1 MAIGQV
7 LDDSR
12 AHLGVAPAWTLA
24 EQLGIVEAS
33 RSQAR
38 ALRRAATH
46 ADGALAQRLG
56 SLSRVAFSLRDRM
69 SVDHWRTLNRL
80 IADPA
85 LQREPALP
93 MTLVWLDR
101 AITSMMT
108 LSGFVLDG
116 MTRGIGWRFVS
127 IGRRIERLSTLCSA
141 LQVAIDEGRTHE
153 LDWLLDLADSSV
165 TYRSRYLAAP
175 EWLPVLDMIVRD
187 ESNPRSL
194 AFQAKGLADFIAR
207 LEATHGPFATSTL
220 APARAALAALTA
232 GDLRPESEALADD
245 DRAAAARRLRGVG
258 RDLAQVLLARRAAQ
272 RPVARCVIA
281 AASSAPC
288 RMKDR
293 YTVEHETRYAYRV
306 PVSQSWQ
313 LAHLTP
319 KDLAVAEGARPPA
332 RHRADARR
340 AARGARR
347 VRQRRHPLRDARRRI
362 RCCAC

>member
-1 MAIGQV
+1 MLSEGPVNAEFSLLSTTVTASDLVNSEATLPSRAAESLFWFGRYGERCDATARLLRVAIGQV

-24 EQLGIVEAS
+24 EKLGIVEAS
-33 RSQAR
+33 RSPAR

-46 ADGALAQRLG
+46 ADGALAQRLA

-127 IGRRIERLSTLCSA
+127 IGRRIERLSTMCSV
-141 LQVAIDEGRTHE
+141 LQVVIDEGRTHE

-165 TYRSRYLAAP
+165 TYRSRYLA
-175 EWLPVLDMIVRD
+175 R
-187 ESNPRSL
+187 
-194 AFQAKGLADFIAR
+194 AR
-207 LEATHGPFATSTL
+207 MAAG
-220 APARAALAALTA
+220 ARH
-232 GDLRPESEALADD
+232 
-245 DRAAAARRLRGVG
+245 DRA
-258 RDLAQVLLARRAAQ
+258 
-272 RPVARCVIA
+272 RPVEPAL
-281 AASSAPC
+281 
-288 RMKDR
+288 DR
-293 YTVEHETRYAYRV
+293 F
-306 PVSQSWQ
+306 PGQ
-313 LAHLTP
+313 
-319 KDLAVAEGARPPA
+319 
-332 RHRADARR
+332 
-340 AARGARR
+340 GARR
-347 VRQRRHPLRDARRRI
+347 FRRPTRGHARPVPRPRSSRRPAP
-362 RCCAC
+362 RSRP

>member
-1 MAIGQV
+1 LLSTTVTAGDLVDSEATLPSRAAESLFWFGRYGERCDATARLLRVAIGQV

-12 AHLGVAPAWTLA
+12 SHLGVAPAWTLA
-24 EQLGIVEAS
+24 EKLGLVEAG

-38 ALRRAATH
+38 ALRRAASH

-69 SVDHWRTLNRL
+69 SIDHWRTLNRL

-127 IGRRIERLSTLCSA
+127 MGRRIERLSTMCSV
-141 LQVAIDEGRTHE
+141 LQVATGEGRTHE

-165 TYRSRYLAAP
+165 TYRSSYLAAP

-187 ESNPRSL
+187 ASNPRSL
-194 AFQAKGLADFIAR
+194 AFQAKGLAEFIAR
-207 LEATHGPFATSTL
+207 LESTHGPFASMLL
-220 APARAALAALTA
+220 APAHAALRALA
-232 GDLRPESEALADD
+232 GGDLRPESEHLADVIGQLQ
-245 DRAAAARRLRGVG
+245 RAAHAVSDATSLKFFSH
-258 RDLAQVLLARRAAQ
+258 A
-272 RPVARCVIA
+272 
-281 AASSAPC
+281 
-288 RMKDR
+288 
-293 YTVEHETRYAYRV
+293 V
-306 PVSQSWQ
+306 PRSMVQ
-313 LAHLTP
+313 LA
-319 KDLAVAEGARPPA
+319 A
-332 RHRADARR
+332 
-340 AARGARR
+340 
-347 VRQRRHPLRDARRRI
+347 
-362 RCCAC
+362 

>member
-1 MAIGQV
+1 M
-7 LDDSR
+7 
-12 AHLGVAPAWTLA
+12 P
-24 EQLGIVEAS
+24 E
-33 RSQAR
+33 
-38 ALRRAATH
+38 
-46 ADGALAQRLG
+46 GALAQRLG

-127 IGRRIERLSTLCSA
+127 IGRRIERLSTMCSA

-175 EWLPVLDMIVRD
+175 EWLPVLDMVVRD
-187 ESNPRSL
+187 EANPRSI

-207 LEATHGPFATSTL
+207 LEATPRRVRERDPRAGARR
-220 APARAALAALTA
+220 AARA
-232 GDLRPESEALADD
+232 RR
-245 DRAAAARRLRGVG
+245 RASCIPRASARRCHRATAARRLRGLG
-258 RDLAQVLLARRAAQ
+258 RDLAEVLLACACRAACCSAGAMKLRVTATDSRPLHRRARDPLHLPRAGLAIVAA
-272 RPVARCVIA
+272 RPSDAAR
-281 AASSAPC
+281 P
-288 RMKDR
+288 
-293 YTVEHETRYAYRV
+293 
-306 PVSQSWQ
+306 
-313 LAHLTP
+313 
-319 KDLAVAEGARPPA
+319 AVADGARARA
-332 RHRADARR
+332 RHRAGARR
-340 AARGARR
+340 ATRATRR
-347 VRQRRHPLRDARRRI
+347 LRQQRHPLRRARAASAR
-362 RCCAC
+362 CACA